1 MSRTRPSEEGRSA
14 TSSGRACSKYERGL
28 SCGSAEIRQLARY
41 ACRVLPRFDRR
52 QLVLIGVCGAVQLV
66 VVVLV
71 AAKQPTSGAL
81 AIVAALV
88 LAPVAVA
95 GVAVA
100 AARLA
105 GGWFGVAASV
115 VLLLLPLVGHR
126 FVIPVDRADYDR
138 HALPALLGL
147 HAPGMLALGV
157 AAVWAIALLPER
169 LAAGLGVVGLVVA
182 LVVWSPG
189 ALGDVKPMLH
199 ETAWSV
205 AFAEWIVVASV
216 AAAVL
221 RRPYAGAAVACIAL
235 SAILRAAHQPYDDA
249 GFWRA
254 LAPLAPAGGIL
265 LASLALLLPRRS
277 PESRPAPVGS

>member
-1 MSRTRPSEEGRSA
+1 
-14 TSSGRACSKYERGL
+14 
-28 SCGSAEIRQLARY
+28 
-41 ACRVLPRFDRR
+41 VLPRFDRR

-205 AFAEWIVVASV
+205 ALPQWVVVAAIAGATFRRPFLGIAFATA
-216 AAAVL
+216 AAAV
-221 RRPYAGAAVACIAL
+221 
-235 SAILRAAHQPYDDA
+235 ILRAAHEPYGHTGF

-254 LAPLAPAGGIL
+254 LPPLVPVGAVLMSSL
-265 LASLALLLPRRS
+265 LFLVPHLRA
-277 PESRPAPVGS
+277 RPAHNSLSAN